1 MWTQEHER
9 QPKVE
14 RYRAKRG
21 YPTDV
26 GDWEWSLMEPLLP
39 LAERTGRPRM
49 INFGS
54 VINALRYL
62 GRTGCE

>member
-1 MWTQEHER
+1 
-9 QPKVE
+9 
-14 RYRAKRG
+14 
-21 YPTDV
+21 
-26 GDWEWSLMEPLLP
+26 MEPLLP